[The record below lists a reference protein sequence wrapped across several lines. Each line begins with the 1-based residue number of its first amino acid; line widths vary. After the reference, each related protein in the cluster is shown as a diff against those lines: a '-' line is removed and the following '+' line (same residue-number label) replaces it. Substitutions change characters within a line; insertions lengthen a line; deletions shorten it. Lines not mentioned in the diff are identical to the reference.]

1 MLNEKHAVFGFSK
14 IAVRADIG
22 AALGW
27 VQDPDVWHSK
37 RSVVIYS
44 ILHAAE
50 RVIF

>member
-1 MLNEKHAVFGFSK
+1 MLDGKHSVFGFAK
-14 IAVRADIG
+14 IAVGTDIG
-22 AALGW
+22 AAPGW